1 MPTFRNISTIDFLKE
16 LKSFCDATSRYI
28 PDLDA
33 PSQWDHFKVV
43 LKGFIQAFSHKLHAK
58 HRRKEAYL
66 QRQRR
71 KLLRHQQY
79 EHAADA
85 LSHAEAQLDQMADF
99 SASTLALRSGLRW
112 REHGKRSNS
121 YFYKTIKTR
130 TQKQTIHELLSSEG
144 YLVRSPNQLNNC
156 VKQFYEQLY
165 SPDPIDYE
173 ALEELLTQVPPS
185 TCFDAATNNAL
196 TSEWTEEE
204 VLTCAS
210 KAPSYSSPGVD
221 GIPYELLQ
229 LLLQHP
235 FCIRLFTKV
244 LNTALQHSKFPAT
257 WQQSIVIL
265 LPKKGDRSQLKNWRP
280 ISLICADA
288 KIYTRLLAT
297 RVNDVLPHLIDMHQ
311 TGFMPKHFIADNGAT
326 TRLVMDVAQRMKLPG
341 IALLLDQEKAYDRV
355 HFQYLQACLDKYGF
369 PQSLVVSIIS
379 LFFGTSLC
387 INVNGFLT
395 APISQD
401 RGLRQGDPLSPLFN
415 LAIEPLL
422 RSIWSSPLISGFTF
436 PRPQWPNFT
445 SLPRLSPPLKALA
458 YADDVLVFVTR
469 PTELQT
475 LFHLVSLCGKA
486 SNARLNRGKTIAVSL
501 SGEDHH
507 DWRQTLIA
515 NGITQWHDKRAS
527 SATIY
532 LGYPLTS
539 SAQQLSSY
547 LDSLIVKIEKHATIL
562 SQRRLSILGRSM
574 IANSLL
580 LSRVWHS
587 IRVLSPPQKNFQRIR
602 TVIISFLKQKNFPFV
617 KFQDCQRPRNEGGIA
632 ILDPSTQHSAL
643 QLRWLTPLLLS
654 TDQATNSDSFA
665 TSLMK
670 YTLCALSFAP
680 SPLLPLLFP
689 ERRTTDLH
697 RLGCFNSLFNT
708 FDQID
713 FEIDWT
719 ALNAGI
725 APEIPL
731 SRICPL
737 LLTNDPYHTC
747 NYWKSNL
754 VKDLYRFS
762 NVDAKLTPITS
773 FLSRKQRNRSE
784 TYFDL
789 LSLGHLTFTR
799 WNTN

>member
-475 LFHLVSLCGKA
+475 LFHL
-486 SNARLNRGKTIAVSL
+486 GKTTMI
-501 SGEDHH
+501 G
-507 DWRQTLIA
+507 
-515 NGITQWHDKRAS
+515 DKRS
-527 SATIY
+527 
-532 LGYPLTS
+532 LLTES
-539 SAQQLSSY
+539 PSGMTNGHLQLPFT
-547 LDSLIVKIEKHATIL
+547 LDIL
-562 SQRRLSILGRSM
+562 SQ
-574 IANSLL
+574 A
-580 LSRVWHS
+580 
-587 IRVLSPPQKNFQRIR
+587 VLNNCL
-602 TVIISFLKQKNFPFV
+602 VI
-617 KFQDCQRPRNEGGIA
+617 
-632 ILDPSTQHSAL
+632 
-643 QLRWLTPLLLS
+643 
-654 TDQATNSDSFA
+654 
-665 TSLMK
+665 
-670 YTLCALSFAP
+670 
-680 SPLLPLLFP
+680 
-689 ERRTTDLH
+689 
-697 RLGCFNSLFNT
+697 
-708 FDQID
+708 
-713 FEIDWT
+713 
-719 ALNAGI
+719 
-725 APEIPL
+725 
-731 SRICPL
+731 
-737 LLTNDPYHTC
+737 
-747 NYWKSNL
+747 
-754 VKDLYRFS
+754 
-762 NVDAKLTPITS
+762 
-773 FLSRKQRNRSE
+773 
-784 TYFDL
+784 
-789 LSLGHLTFTR
+789 
-799 WNTN
+799 